1 MYDSRNTYGPGG
13 AAGGFDFRRRL
24 HGRLTRRSRRL
35 MSYRR
40 LLWDSYRSLRLEPDL
55 EVLNVNGTQ
64 ALDDFLA
71 EKRGAP
77 VKLTSVNLGASALS
91 PTEALPFEAGAF
103 DRVFID
109 SPAGAANRIFF
120 ANEIKRVVK
129 PDGVVVVI
137 DQEPGL
143 GGVYNR
149 TRGDLL
155 RLPNIHGFRRRA
167 AALSKLAYSTPAL
180 LMAGLIDPSSETQTS
195 ATRALTDNGLALTA
209 IGGAAGDRVFVG
221 GVDTTADPDP
231 LISNFVTYAKKYDLR
246 FPGMVSKRE
255 QIVNVT
261 LDDLRRDSAFLE
273 QLAHSYQEIFG
284 SSEVWSEGAY
294 CNRDP
299 KHLLSLE
306 AYNEK
311 LEAGDTKCA
320 CGGAFRPCYTA
331 DDFKRLITSQLTKS
345 DKYNPCCSLYV
356 DDGRVTGFMWGAVAT
371 VEDAVVR
378 ILNIPNWVDSDDWRA
393 FVDRMRARLLADFRL
408 KPTDKLFYIDDLGV
422 TRESRRGVEP
432 MMGLCGQAFSHAV
445 ANECQKALCWTSR
458 QAPLYKI
465 TRYCAFKEVLTND
478 DGLAFMY
485 CDDIVPALKILQ
497 HDPRS
502 MLPIMLKN
510 ARLAGGKRTNL

>member
-1 MYDSRNTYGPGG
+1 
-13 AAGGFDFRRRL
+13 
-24 HGRLTRRSRRL
+24 

-40 LLWDSYRSLRLEPDL
+40 LLWESYRGLRLEPNL
-55 EVLNVNGTQ
+55 EVLNLNGTQ

-71 EKRGAP
+71 EKHGAA
-77 VKLTSVNLGASALS
+77 VKITSVNLRAGALS
-91 PTEALPFEAGAF
+91 PTEALPFAAGAF

-129 PDGVVVVI
+129 PAGVVVVL
-137 DQEPGL
+137 DREPGL

-155 RLPNIHGFRRRA
+155 RLANIHGFRRRVV
-167 AALSKLAYSTPAL
+167 ALSKLAYSTPAL
-180 LMAGLIDPSSETQTS
+180 LVAGLIDPVSAASASSI
-195 ATRALTDNGLALTA
+195 RALTDNGLALTA
-209 IGGAAGDRVFVG
+209 MTGTPGDRVLVG
-221 GVDTTADPDP
+221 GVDTAADPDP
-231 LISNFVTYAKKYDLR
+231 LIANFVTYAKKYDLR
-246 FPGMVSKRE
+246 FPGLASTQE
-255 QIVNVT
+255 HIVNVT
-261 LDDLRRDSAFLE
+261 LDDLRRDSAFLK
-273 QLAHSYQEIFG
+273 QLAQSYQEIFG

-294 CNRDP
+294 CDRDP

-311 LEAGDTKCA
+311 LEAGDTQCA
-320 CGGAFRPCYTA
+320 CGGAFRPCYTG
-331 DDFKRLITSQLTKS
+331 DDFKRLITSQLTKNE
-345 DKYNPCCSLYV
+345 KYDPCCSLYM
-356 DDGRVTGFMWGAVAT
+356 DDGRVTGFMWGAIAT
-371 VEDAVVR
+371 VEDTVDR
-378 ILNIPNWVDSDDWRA
+378 ILNIPNWVDSGDWHA

-422 TRESRRGVEP
+422 TRESRKGVEP
-432 MMGLCGQAFSHAV
+432 MMSLSGQAFSHAV

-465 TRYCAFKEVLTND
+465 TRYCAFKEVLAND
-478 DGLAFMY
+478 DGIAFMY

-510 ARLAGGKRTNL
+510 ARLAGGRRTKL